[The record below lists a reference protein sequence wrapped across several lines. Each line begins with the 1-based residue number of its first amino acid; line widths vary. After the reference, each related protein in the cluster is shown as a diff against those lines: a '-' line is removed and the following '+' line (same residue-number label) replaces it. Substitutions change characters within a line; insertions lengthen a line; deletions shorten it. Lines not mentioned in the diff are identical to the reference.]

1 MEGPSRVFSRI
12 LICARGEIAL
22 RIIRACK
29 ELGVSTVVACSEADK
44 DAIYLRFADETI
56 CIGPAPSEQSYL
68 NIPAIISAAEVT
80 DVEAIHPGYGFLSE
94 VSRFAE
100 VCRSCNIEFIGPSAE
115 AMSKMGDK
123 VEARQIAMAAG
134 APVVPGS
141 KGAVDDGDQAVAI
154 AHEVGYPVLVKAG
167 LGGGGRGMR
176 VAHNDMSLLNC
187 FAVAQSEAEAAFGS
201 KAVYIE
207 KYVSGARHVEIQLL
221 GDHHGNVIHLGD
233 RDCSLQRRHQKLIE
247 EAPCPA
253 IDDELRQELGQAAI
267 AIAQAVHYYGAGTVE
282 FLVDGNGRFYFIEM
296 NCRIQVEHPVTEMV
310 TGVDILREQLRIAS
324 GERLSLRQA
333 DVRISGVAI
342 ECRINAED
350 PVSFQPAPGTI
361 TQYYAPGGPGV
372 RVDSHAH
379 AGSRVSPQYDSLIG
393 KLIVHRRNRR
403 EAITCMQ
410 RALEEYVIEGI
421 KTTIPLYLDI
431 FGHSAFLSGRVD
443 TKFVEDVLDNGGFPS
458 SREDGETEPDPGR
471 AHDPSTGRTRNG

>member
-1 MEGPSRVFSRI
+1 LFSRI
-12 LICARGEIAL
+12 LVCARGEIAL

-29 ELGVSTVVACSEADK
+29 ELSISVVAVYSEADE
-44 DAIYLRFADETI
+44 DAIYLDFADERI
-56 CIGPAPSEQSYL
+56 CIGPAPSDKSYL
-68 NIPAIISAAEVT
+68 NIPAIISAAEIA

-100 VCRSCNIEFIGPSAE
+100 VCRSCNLEFVGPSAN
-115 AMSKMGDK
+115 AMKLMGDK
-123 VEARQIAMAAG
+123 VKAREIAISADV
-134 APVVPGS
+134 PVVPGS
-141 KGAVDDGDQAVAI
+141 KGAVKNADDAVRI
-154 AHEVGYPVLVKAG
+154 AREVGYPVLVKAG
-167 LGGGGRGMR
+167 MGGGGRGMR
-176 VAHNDMSLLNC
+176 VAHNDMSLHRC
-187 FAVAQSEAEAAFGS
+187 FTVAESEAQAAFGDKS
-201 KAVYIE
+201 VYIE
-207 KYVSGARHVEIQLL
+207 KYVTGARHVEIQLL

-253 IDDELRQELGQAAI
+253 LDDDVRDELGRCAI
-267 AIAQAVHYYGAGTVE
+267 EIAKAVDYYGAGTVE
-282 FLVDGNGRFYFIEM
+282 FLVDATGSFYFIEM

-324 GERLSLRQA
+324 GERLSLRQ
-333 DVRISGVAI
+333 DDIEINGTAI

-350 PVSFQPAPGTI
+350 PVTFQPTPGLI
-361 TQYYAPGGPGV
+361 TRYYPPGGPGV
-372 RVDSHAH
+372 RVDSHAY
-379 AGSRVSPQYDSLIG
+379 AGFKISPSYDSLVS

-403 EAITCMQ
+403 EAIACMQ

-443 TKFVEDVLDNGGFPS
+443 TKFVESVLDNGGFQTA
-458 SREDGETEPDPGR
+458 REPEATDASDG
-471 AHDPSTGRTRNG
+471 S

>member
-1 MEGPSRVFSRI
+1 MFSRI
-12 LICARGEIAL
+12 LVCARGEIAL

-29 ELGVSTVVACSEADK
+29 ELGIATVAVYSEADQ
-44 DAIYLRFADETI
+44 DAVYLDFAEEKI
-56 CIGPAPSEQSYL
+56 CIGPGPSEASYL
-68 NIPAIISAAEVT
+68 NIPAIISAAEVA

-100 VCRSCNIEFIGPSAE
+100 VCRSCNLEFIGPSAT
-115 AMSKMGDK
+115 AMSLMGDK
-123 VEARQIAMAAG
+123 VKAREIAIEAKV
-134 APVVPGS
+134 PVVPGS
-141 KGAVDDGDQAVAI
+141 KGAVASGEEAVAI
-154 AHEVGYPVLVKAG
+154 AHDVGYPVLVKAG
-167 LGGGGRGMR
+167 MGGGGRGMR
-176 VAHNDMSLLNC
+176 VAHNDMSLLKC
-187 FAVAQSEAEAAFGS
+187 FSVAESEAQAAFGD

-253 IDDELRQELGQAAI
+253 IDDEVRESLGRSAI
-267 AIAQAVHYYGAGTVE
+267 AIAEAVQYFGAGTVE
-282 FLVDGNGRFYFIEM
+282 FLVDAEGNYYFIEM

-324 GERLSLRQA
+324 GERLSLRQD
-333 DVRISGVAI
+333 DVQVSGVAI

-350 PVSFQPAPGTI
+350 PVTFQPAPGTI
-361 TQYYAPGGPGV
+361 TRYYPPGGPGV
-372 RVDSHAH
+372 RVDSHVC
-379 AGSRVSPQYDSLIG
+379 AGFTVSPTYDSLVS

-403 EAITCMQ
+403 EAIACMQ
-410 RALEEYVIEGI
+410 RALEEYLIEGI
-421 KTTIPLYLDI
+421 KTTIPLYLEI

-443 TKFVEDVLDNGGFPS
+443 TRFVESVLDNGGFS
-458 SREDGETEPDPGR
+458 NAHNAADDTKEEPQT
-471 AHDPSTGRTRNG
+471 ATGS

>member
-1 MEGPSRVFSRI
+1 MFSRI

-29 ELGVSTVVACSEADK
+29 QLGISTVAAYSEADK
-44 DAIYLRFADETI
+44 DAIYLDFADERI

-68 NIPAIISAAEVT
+68 NIPSIISAAEVA

-100 VCRSCNIEFIGPSAE
+100 VCRSCNLEFIGPSAE
-115 AMSKMGDK
+115 AMSQMGDK
-123 VEARQIAMAAG
+123 VRAREIATNSKV
-134 APVVPGS
+134 PVVPGS
-141 KGAVDDGDQAVAI
+141 KGAVGSGEEAVAL
-154 AHEVGYPVLVKAG
+154 AHEIGYPVLVKAAM
-167 LGGGGRGMR
+167 GGGGRGMR
-176 VAHNDMSLLNC
+176 AAHNDMSLLNC
-187 FAVAQSEAEAAFGS
+187 FAVAESEAGAAFGDR
-201 KAVYIE
+201 AVYIE

-253 IDDELRQELGQAAI
+253 LEDGLRRRLGESAI
-267 AIAQAVHYYGAGTVE
+267 AIANAVNYYGAGTVE
-282 FLVDGNGRFYFIEM
+282 FLVNGDGNYFFIEM

-310 TGVDILREQLRIAS
+310 TGVDIVREQLRIAS
-324 GERLSLRQA
+324 GERLSLRQE
-333 DVRISGVAI
+333 DVKIEGVAI

-350 PVSFQPAPGTI
+350 PETFQPAPGTI
-361 TQYYAPGGPGV
+361 TKYYAPGGPGV
-372 RVDSHAH
+372 RVDSHAY
-379 AGSRVSPQYDSLIG
+379 AGFTISPAYDSLVG

-403 EAITCMQ
+403 EAIACMQ

-431 FGHSAFLSGRVD
+431 FGHSAFLSGRID
-443 TKFVEDVLDNGGFPS
+443 TKFVESVLDNGGFS
-458 SREDGETEPDPGR
+458 DTGHAGEEAEEALEQAGGG
-471 AHDPSTGRTRNG
+471 S

>member
-1 MEGPSRVFSRI
+1 LFSRI

-29 ELGVSTVVACSEADK
+29 ELGISTVAAYSEADK
-44 DAIYLRFADETI
+44 DAIYLDFADETI
-56 CIGPAPSEQSYL
+56 CIGPGASDKSYL
-68 NIPAIISAAEVT
+68 NIPSIISAAEVA

-100 VCRSCNIEFIGPSAE
+100 VCRSCNLEFIGPSAE
-115 AMSKMGDK
+115 AMRLMGDK
-123 VEARQIAMAAG
+123 VKAREIAIEAG
-134 APVVPGS
+134 VPVVPGS
-141 KGAVDDGDQAVAI
+141 KGAIKSGDDAVAI
-154 AHEVGYPVLVKAG
+154 AREVGYPVLVKAS

-187 FAVAQSEAEAAFGS
+187 FAVAEAEAEASFGD
-201 KAVYIE
+201 KVVYVE
-207 KYVSGARHVEIQLL
+207 KYVGGARHVEIQLL

-253 IDDELRQELGQAAI
+253 IEDEVRWQLGESAI
-267 AIAQAVHYYGAGTVE
+267 AIAKAVDYYGAGTVE
-282 FLVDGNGRFYFIEM
+282 FLVDNDGNYYFIEM

-324 GERLSLRQA
+324 GERLSLRQE
-333 DVRISGVAI
+333 DIQMTGVAI

-350 PVSFQPAPGTI
+350 PVTFQPTPGTI
-361 TQYYAPGGPGV
+361 TKYYPPGGPGV
-372 RVDSHAH
+372 RVDSHAY
-379 AGSRVSPQYDSLIG
+379 AGFTISPTYDSLVS

-403 EAITCMQ
+403 EAIACVQ
-410 RALEEYVIEGI
+410 RALEEYTIEGI

-431 FGHSAFLSGRVD
+431 FGHSAFLSGRID
-443 TKFVEDVLDNGGFPS
+443 TKFVESVLDTGGFPS
-458 SREDGETEPDPGR
+458 SRADADEDTE
-471 AHDPSTGRTRNG
+471 

>member
-1 MEGPSRVFSRI
+1 VFSRV

-22 RIIRACK
+22 RIMRACK
-29 ELGVSTVVACSEADK
+29 ELGISTVAAYSETDC
-44 DAIYLRFADETI
+44 DAIYLDFADERI
-56 CIGPAPSEQSYL
+56 CIGPGSSDRSYL
-68 NIPAIISAAEVT
+68 NIPSIISAAEIA

-100 VCRSCNIEFIGPSAE
+100 VCRSCNIEFIGPSAD
-115 AMSKMGDK
+115 AMSMMGDK
-123 VEARQIAMAAG
+123 VRAREIAVQAG

-141 KGAVDDGDQAVAI
+141 QGAVDSGEDAVKI
-154 AHEVGYPVLVKAG
+154 AHKVGYPVLVKAG
-167 LGGGGRGMR
+167 MGGGGRGMR
-176 VAHNDMSLLNC
+176 VAHNDMSLLKC
-187 FAVAQSEAEAAFGS
+187 FAVAESEAQAAFGD

-253 IDDELRQELGQAAI
+253 LSNDVREELGTAAI
-267 AIAQAVHYYGAGTVE
+267 NIARAVNYYGAGTVE
-282 FLVDGNGRFYFIEM
+282 FLVDPSGSFYFIEM

-324 GERLSLRQA
+324 GERLSLRQD
-333 DVRISGVAI
+333 DVKTQGVAI

-350 PVSFQPAPGTI
+350 PLTFQPTPGTI
-361 TQYYAPGGPGV
+361 SRYYVPGGPGV
-372 RVDSHAH
+372 RVDSHAYC
-379 AGSRVSPQYDSLIG
+379 GCVISPQYDSLVA

-403 EAITCMQ
+403 EAIACMQ

-443 TKFVEDVLDNGGFPS
+443 TKFVESVLDNGGFAS
-458 SREDGETEPDPGR
+458 GKAELSETEKDKDKP
-471 AHDPSTGRTRNG
+471 T

>member
-1 MEGPSRVFSRI
+1 VFSRI
-12 LICARGEIAL
+12 LVCARGEIAL

-29 ELGVSTVVACSEADK
+29 ELGVSVVAAYSAADK
-44 DAIYLRFADETI
+44 DAIYLDFADERI
-56 CIGPAPSEQSYL
+56 CIGPAQSDKSYL
-68 NIPAIISAAEVT
+68 NIPSIISAAEIA

-100 VCRSCNIEFIGPSAE
+100 VCRSCNLEFIGPSAD
-115 AMSKMGDK
+115 AMSLMGDK
-123 VEARQIAMAAG
+123 VKAREIATNSKV
-134 APVVPGS
+134 PVVPGS
-141 KGAVDDGDQAVAI
+141 KGSVQDGDEAVRI

-167 LGGGGRGMR
+167 MGGGGRGMR

-187 FAVAQSEAEAAFGS
+187 FSVAQAEAEAAF
-201 KAVYIE
+201 ACRDVYVE

-253 IDDELRQELGQAAI
+253 LDETLRNELGDAAI
-267 AIAQAVHYYGAGTVE
+267 RIAKAVNYYGAGTVE
-282 FLVDGNGRFYFIEM
+282 FLVDANGRFYFIEM
-296 NCRIQVEHPVTEMV
+296 NCRIQVEHPVTEMI

-324 GERLSLRQA
+324 GERLSLRQE
-333 DVRISGVAI
+333 DVKLSGVAI

-350 PVSFQPAPGTI
+350 PVSFQPSPGTI
-361 TQYYAPGGPGV
+361 TRYYPPGGPGV
-372 RVDSHAH
+372 RVDSHAY
-379 AGSRVSPQYDSLIG
+379 AGFTISPAYDSLVG

-403 EAITCMQ
+403 EAIACMR
-410 RALEEYVIEGI
+410 RALEEYTIEGI

-431 FGHSAFLSGRVD
+431 FGHSSFLSGRVD
-443 TKFVEDVLDNGGFPS
+443 TKFVESVLDNGGFAAA
-458 SREDGETEPDPGR
+458 REAEAQEAAAKTEEVETQGD
-471 AHDPSTGRTRNG
+471 DS

>member
-1 MEGPSRVFSRI
+1 MFSRI

-22 RIIRACK
+22 RIIRACR
-29 ELGVSTVVACSEADK
+29 ELGISTVAAYSEADQ
-44 DAIYLRFADETI
+44 DAIYLNFADEKI

-100 VCRSCNIEFIGPSAE
+100 VCRSCNLEFIGPSAE
-115 AMSKMGDK
+115 AMRLMGDK
-123 VEARQIAMAAG
+123 VRAREIATNAG
-134 APVVPGS
+134 VPIVPGS
-141 KGAVDDGDQAVAI
+141 KGAVATGEEAVAI

-176 VAHNDMSLLNC
+176 VAHNDMSLQNC
-187 FAVAQSEAEAAFGS
+187 FAIAQAEAEAAFGD
-201 KAVYIE
+201 KAVYVE
-207 KYVSGARHVEIQLL
+207 KYITGARHVEIQLL
-221 GDHHGNVIHLGD
+221 GDQHGNVIHLGD

-247 EAPCPA
+247 EAPCPSV
-253 IDDELRQELGQAAI
+253 DDDMRHRLGQAAI
-267 AIAQAVHYYGAGTVE
+267 AIAKAVNYYGAGTVE
-282 FLVDGNGRFYFIEM
+282 FLVDASGHYYFIEM

-324 GERLSLRQA
+324 GERLSLRQE
-333 DVRISGVAI
+333 DVKIQGVAI
-342 ECRINAED
+342 ECRINDED
-350 PVSFQPAPGTI
+350 PATFQPTPGKI
-361 TQYYAPGGPGV
+361 TKYYAPGGPGV
-372 RVDSHAH
+372 RVDSHAY
-379 AGSRVSPQYDSLIG
+379 AGFTVSPAYDSLIG

-403 EAITCMQ
+403 EAIACMR

-443 TKFVEDVLDNGGFPS
+443 TKFVESVMDSGGGRRALENGQTAPAANRS
-458 SREDGETEPDPGR
+458 
-471 AHDPSTGRTRNG
+471 

>member
-1 MEGPSRVFSRI
+1 VFSRI
-12 LICARGEIAL
+12 LVCARGEIAL

-29 ELGVSTVVACSEADK
+29 ELGVSTVAAYSEADK
-44 DAIYLRFADETI
+44 DAIYLEFADETI
-56 CIGPAPSEQSYL
+56 CIGPSSSDQSYL
-68 NIPAIISAAEVT
+68 NIPSIISAAEIA

-100 VCRSCNIEFIGPSAE
+100 VCRSCNLEFVGPSAA
-115 AMSKMGDK
+115 AMSLMGDK
-123 VEARQIAMAAG
+123 IKAREIAVQAG

-141 KGAVDDGDQAVAI
+141 KGPVESGEDAVRI
-154 AHEVGYPVLVKAG
+154 AREVGYPVLVKAG
-167 LGGGGRGMR
+167 MGGGGRGMR

-187 FAVAQSEAEAAFGS
+187 FVVAESEAQAAFGD
-201 KAVYIE
+201 KVVYVE
-207 KYVSGARHVEIQLL
+207 KYVTGARHVEIQLL

-253 IDDELRQELGQAAI
+253 LDDTLRQDLGQAAI
-267 AIAQAVHYYGAGTVE
+267 RIAKAVDYYGAGTVE
-282 FLVDGNGRFYFIEM
+282 FLVDADGNACFIEM

-310 TGVDILREQLRIAS
+310 TGVDILREQIRIAS
-324 GERLSLRQA
+324 GERLSLRQE
-333 DVRISGVAI
+333 DVRIRGVAI

-350 PVSFQPAPGTI
+350 PVTFQPTPGI
-361 TQYYAPGGPGV
+361 ISRYYPPGGPGV
-372 RVDSHAH
+372 RVDSHAY
-379 AGSRVSPQYDSLIG
+379 AGFTVSPAYDSLVS

-403 EAITCMQ
+403 EAIACMQ

-431 FGHSAFLSGRVD
+431 FGHSAFLSGRID
-443 TKFVEDVLDNGGFPS
+443 TKFVESVLDNGGFRSDREEGGPS
-458 SREDGETEPDPGR
+458 AEHAAS
-471 AHDPSTGRTRNG
+471 

>member
-1 MEGPSRVFSRI
+1 MFSRI

-29 ELGVSTVVACSEADK
+29 EIGIATVVAYSETDR
-44 DAIYLRFADETI
+44 DAIYLGFADERI
-56 CIGPAPSEQSYL
+56 CIGPGSSDESYL

-100 VCRSCNIEFIGPSAE
+100 VCRSCNLEFIGPSAT
-115 AMSKMGDK
+115 AMSLMGDK
-123 VEARQIAMAAG
+123 VKAREIATAAG
-134 APVVPGS
+134 VPVVPGS
-141 KGAVDDGDQAVAI
+141 KGAIETGEEAVKI

-187 FAVAQSEAEAAFGS
+187 FAVAQSEAEASFGD
-201 KAVYIE
+201 KAVYVE
-207 KYVSGARHVEIQLL
+207 KYVSGARHIEIQLL
-221 GDHHGNVIHLGD
+221 GDHHGNIIHLGD

-247 EAPCPA
+247 EAPCPTLDDSVRQKLGKAA
-253 IDDELRQELGQAAI
+253 IDI
-267 AIAQAVHYYGAGTVE
+267 AKAVSYYGAGTVE
-282 FLVDGNGRFYFIEM
+282 FLVDHTGDFYFIEM

-310 TGVDILREQLRIAS
+310 TGVDIVREQLRIAS
-324 GERLSLRQA
+324 GERLSLRQE
-333 DVRISGVAI
+333 DVTIQGVAL

-350 PVSFQPAPGTI
+350 PVTFQPSPGKI
-361 TQYYAPGGPGV
+361 TRYYPPGGPGV
-372 RVDSHAH
+372 RVDSHAY
-379 AGSRVSPQYDSLIG
+379 AGFTISPTYDSLVG

-403 EAITCMQ
+403 EAIACME

-421 KTTIPLYLDI
+421 KTTIPLYLNI
-431 FGHSAFLSGRVD
+431 FGHSAFLSGRIH
-443 TKFVEDVLDNGGFPS
+443 TKFVESILDNGGFAS
-458 SREDGETEPDPGR
+458 AREESTPGTDQSADETR
-471 AHDPSTGRTRNG
+471 ANS

>member
-1 MEGPSRVFSRI
+1 MFSRV

-22 RIIRACK
+22 RIMRACK
-29 ELGVSTVVACSEADK
+29 ELGISTVAAYSETDC
-44 DAIYLRFADETI
+44 DAIYLDFADERI
-56 CIGPAPSEQSYL
+56 CIGPGSSDRSYL
-68 NIPAIISAAEVT
+68 NIPSIISAAEIA

-100 VCRSCNIEFIGPSAE
+100 VCRSCNIEFIGPSAD
-115 AMSKMGDK
+115 AMSMMGDK
-123 VEARQIAMAAG
+123 VRAREIAVQAG

-141 KGAVDDGDQAVAI
+141 QGAVDSGEDAVKI
-154 AHEVGYPVLVKAG
+154 AHKVGYPVLVKAG
-167 LGGGGRGMR
+167 MGGGGRGMR
-176 VAHNDMSLLNC
+176 VAHNDMSLLKC
-187 FAVAQSEAEAAFGS
+187 FAVAESEAQAAFGD

-253 IDDELRQELGQAAI
+253 LSNDVREELGTAAI
-267 AIAQAVHYYGAGTVE
+267 NIARAVNYYGAGTVE
-282 FLVDGNGRFYFIEM
+282 FLVDPSGSFYFIEM

-324 GERLSLRQA
+324 GERLSLRQD
-333 DVRISGVAI
+333 DVKTQGVAI

-350 PVSFQPAPGTI
+350 PLTFQPTPGTI
-361 TQYYAPGGPGV
+361 SRYYVPGGPGV
-372 RVDSHAH
+372 RVDSHAYC
-379 AGSRVSPQYDSLIG
+379 GCVISPQYDSLVA

-403 EAITCMQ
+403 EAIACMQ

-443 TKFVEDVLDNGGFPS
+443 TKFVESVLDNGGFAS
-458 SREDGETEPDPGR
+458 GKAELSETEKDKDKP
-471 AHDPSTGRTRNG
+471 T

>member
-1 MEGPSRVFSRI
+1 VFSRI

-22 RIIRACK
+22 RIIRACR
-29 ELGVSTVVACSEADK
+29 ELGVSTVAAFSEADR
-44 DAIYLRFADETI
+44 DAIYLDFADETI
-56 CIGPAPSEQSYL
+56 CIGPGPSDKSYL
-68 NIPAIISAAEVT
+68 NIPAIISAAEVA

-100 VCRSCNIEFIGPSAE
+100 VCRSCNLEFIGPSAE
-115 AMSKMGDK
+115 AMSRMGDK
-123 VEARQIAMAAG
+123 VKAREIAVGAG
-134 APVVPGS
+134 VSVVPGS
-141 KGAVDDGDQAVAI
+141 KGSVESGERAVEI

-167 LGGGGRGMR
+167 MGGGGRGMR

-187 FAVAQSEAEAAFGS
+187 FAVAESEAQAAFGN

-247 EAPCPA
+247 EAPCPS
-253 IDDELRQELGQAAI
+253 ITDEVRDRLGQAAI
-267 AIAQAVHYYGAGTVE
+267 AIAQAVEYYGAGTVE
-282 FLVDGNGRFYFIEM
+282 FLVDPDGRFYFIEM

-324 GERLSLRQA
+324 GERLSLRQE
-333 DVRISGVAI
+333 DVHMEGVAI

-361 TQYYAPGGPGV
+361 TRYYPPGGPGV
-372 RVDSHAH
+372 RVDSHAY
-379 AGSRVSPQYDSLIG
+379 AGFTISPTYDSLVG

-403 EAITCMQ
+403 EAIACMR

-443 TKFVEDVLDNGGFPS
+443 TKFVESVLDNGGFEKARS
-458 SREDGETEPDPGR
+458 GAEQEDQDSEAT
-471 AHDPSTGRTRNG
+471 

>member
-1 MEGPSRVFSRI
+1 VFSRI

-29 ELGVSTVVACSEADK
+29 QLGISTVAAYSEADK
-44 DAIYLRFADETI
+44 DAIYLDFADERI

-68 NIPAIISAAEVT
+68 NIPSIISAAEVA

-100 VCRSCNIEFIGPSAE
+100 VCRSCNLEFIGPSAE
-115 AMSKMGDK
+115 AMSQMGDK
-123 VEARQIAMAAG
+123 VRAREIATG
-134 APVVPGS
+134 ADVPVVPGS
-141 KGAVDDGDQAVAI
+141 KGAVESGEEAI
-154 AHEVGYPVLVKAG
+154 TLAHEVGYPVLVKAG
-167 LGGGGRGMR
+167 MGGGGRGMR

-201 KAVYIE
+201 RAVYIE
-207 KYVSGARHVEIQLL
+207 KYLSGARHVEIQLL

-253 IDDELRQELGQAAI
+253 LDDDLRRRLGESAI
-267 AIAQAVHYYGAGTVE
+267 AIAKAVNYYGAGTVE
-282 FLVDGNGRFYFIEM
+282 FLVNGDGSYFFIEM

-324 GERLSLRQA
+324 GERLSLRQE
-333 DVRISGVAI
+333 DIKMQGVAL

-350 PVSFQPAPGTI
+350 PETFQPAPGTI
-361 TQYYAPGGPGV
+361 TKYYPPGGPGV
-372 RVDSHAH
+372 RVDSHAY
-379 AGSRVSPQYDSLIG
+379 AGFTISPTYDSLVG

-403 EAITCMQ
+403 EAIACMQ

-431 FGHSAFLSGRVD
+431 FGHSAFLSGRID
-443 TKFVEDVLDNGGFPS
+443 TKFVESVLDNGGFS
-458 SREDGETEPDPGR
+458 GGR
-471 AHDPSTGRTRNG
+471 NATKGPEQPERGS